1 MPQRSS
7 RGWTRAAI
15 LGLEPC
21 WDRKVCYG
29 SKLSPVSTRGTSRLR
44 YSSQWPSTSYHHF
57 SDKNQKGK
65 IQREGYIG
73 VKKAYY
79 TAKLLPGKDKTT
91 QTYKICRNKN
101 RDSKPD
107 IDAKNLA
114 NQRRYRKTAKAHFN
128 RASENPRQDLVDKQR
143 PRPARSPTRTNTT
156 STKPSKIYRKTKLV
170 GKWGSP
176 TDPRGRENC
185 RSGKPYQKK

>member
-79 TAKLLPGKDKTT
+79 TAKLLLGKDKTT
-91 QTYKICRNKN
+91 QTYKICLCSIRTEI
-101 RDSKPD
+101 P
-107 IDAKNLA
+107 
-114 NQRRYRKTAKAHFN
+114 
-128 RASENPRQDLVDKQR
+128 NP
-143 PRPARSPTRTNTT
+143 T
-156 STKPSKIYRKTKLV
+156 STLKTWPTNGGIERQQKLTSTELQKILDRIRWTNNVHAQLDPPQEPIQPPPNLRKYTE
-170 GKWGSP
+170 
-176 TDPRGRENC
+176 RRN
-185 RSGKPYQKK
+185 